1 VTEAH
6 GAAAAAA
13 ATEAMVGEDG
23 WASQWAARG
32 WLQENPMGVP
42 TEREVYVTDG
52 DLPVYRVLLE
62 RF

>member
-1 VTEAH
+1 MTEAH

-13 ATEAMVGEDG
+13 ATEAVVAEDG

-32 WLQENPMGVP
+32 WLQDNPMGVP

-52 DLPVYRVLLE
+52 GFPVYRVLLE